1 MRTFAAATLLL
12 SCLMPAAA
20 QAFPIDLQSQFD
32 GVTVEAETT
41 DMSNIATV
49 LLRNTGN
56 SAALCEATFVNGPE
70 RPTPRRVKLAAGE
83 STTISQSFLR
93 AITRV
98 RVTLNCHAS

>member
-1 MRTFAAATLLL
+1 MH
-12 SCLMPAAA
+12 
-20 QAFPIDLQSQFD
+20 
-32 GVTVEAETT
+32 
-41 DMSNIATV
+41 
-49 LLRNTGN
+49 GN
-56 SAALCEATFVNGPE
+56 GINLVGSWEDYQKAVKDTPKKATFVNGPE

>member
-1 MRTFAAATLLL
+1 MRIIAAASLLFA
-12 SCLMPAAA
+12 CLLPAGV
-20 QAFPIDLQSQFD
+20 QAFPIDLQSQLE
-32 GVTVEAETT
+32 GVSIEAETT

-49 LLRNTGN
+49 LLRNTG
-56 SAALCEATFVNGPE
+56 SAAALCEATFVNGPE

-98 RVTLNCHAS
+98 RVTLSCHAS

>member
-1 MRTFAAATLLL
+1 MRKIVAASLLL
-12 SCLMPAAA
+12 SCLSPAVVH
-20 QAFPIDLQSQFD
+20 AFPIDLQSQLD
-32 GVTVEAETT
+32 GVTIEAETT

-49 LLRNTGN
+49 LLRNSGEN
-56 SAALCEATFVNGPE
+56 AALCEATFVNGPE

-98 RVTLNCHAS
+98 RITLNCHAS

>member
-1 MRTFAAATLLL
+1 MRKIVAASLLL
-12 SCLMPAAA
+12 SWLSPAVVH
-20 QAFPIDLQSQFD
+20 AFPIDLQSQFD
-32 GVTVEAETT
+32 GVSIEAEAS

-49 LLRNTGN
+49 LLRNSGE
-56 SAALCEATFVNGPE
+56 SAALCEASFVNGPE

-98 RVTLNCHAS
+98 RITLNCHAS